1 MDSNTQPH
9 KKRNYR
15 AVVHN
20 DKDDSSSAQAS
31 HAFDKL
37 ASQLGLPSEQMLQVM
52 MLKSDVMDAVG
63 ASVDSKMQ
71 AFEGSEEFW
80 QKLQARLKDKRMK
93 LEDELI
99 EKISVERS
107 IHLEKRRREMDGAR
121 RQHTELEKNNED
133 IANRIE
139 EIKSKIRELNSS

>member
-1 MDSNTQPH
+1 MDSSTQPH

-15 AVVHN
+15 HN

-31 HAFDKL
+31 HAFDEL
-37 ASQLGLPSEQMLQVM
+37 ASQLGLTPEMLLQVM
-52 MLKSDVMDAVG
+52 LLKNEVMEAVG

-80 QKLQARLKDKRMK
+80 QKMQARLKDKRMK

-99 EKISVERS
+99 EKISAERS
-107 IHLEKRRREMDGAR
+107 IHLERRRREMDGAR

-133 IANRIE
+133 IANRIDK
-139 EIKSKIRELNSS
+139 IKSKIHELNSY